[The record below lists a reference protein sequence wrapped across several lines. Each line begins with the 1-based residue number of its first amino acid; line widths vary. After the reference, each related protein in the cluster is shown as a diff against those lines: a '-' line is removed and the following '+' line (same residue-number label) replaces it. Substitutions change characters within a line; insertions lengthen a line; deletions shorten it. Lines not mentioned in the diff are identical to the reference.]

1 MNDAFF
7 FQTQQ
12 ITDHAILFNEF
23 KQQKISFSTKLR
35 EISL

>member
-12 ITDHAILFNEF
+12 ITDSSSIFDQLKLAEYGLLFAR
-23 KQQKISFSTKLR
+23 K
-35 EISL
+35 